1 MRRITQR
8 IALLLMLLI
17 SITAASAQQ
26 PVRYSEQKSIMGI
39 EVHFRFDNSQ
49 LDLGYMG
56 NAQSLD
62 RFASVINTIGRHR
75 IDSVVIVSQSS
86 PEGAYLYNKKLSQRR
101 AATMHRA
108 IEERHPELASCLHV
122 HPDGESWERLRD
134 YVASDTLMSQKT
146 IDRVLHIIDSDISID
161 TKKYRLEHLPIFNY
175 LRTTYYPRI
184 RNSVFCII
192 YFDIP
197 LETAQLNDMLTLETS
212 QIEDTIEPIA
222 INHAYTH
229 RQPLMN
235 VHTNLLYDALLTP
248 NIGVEFYIG
257 SHWSVAANYSSA
269 WWSHDA
275 THRYMQLIDGEF
287 EGRRYFKK
295 DNTHTG
301 HYLSAYVHANLYDL
315 SFDAKRA
322 WQGEGAG
329 LGMGYGYVWQPW
341 NNERWKLEAFVRF
354 GYYQSLYDPYHA
366 SDPFNGK
373 YYYDWD
379 GPIENFIRRNHRLR
393 WLGPT
398 GVGITISY
406 DLFKRK
412 VKLKN

>member
-1 MRRITQR
+1 
-8 IALLLMLLI
+8 MLLI

-161 TKKYRLEHLPIFNY
+161 TKKYRLEHLPIFN
-175 LRTTYYPRI
+175 
-184 RNSVFCII
+184 
-192 YFDIP
+192 
-197 LETAQLNDMLTLETS
+197 
-212 QIEDTIEPIA
+212 
-222 INHAYTH
+222 
-229 RQPLMN
+229 
-235 VHTNLLYDALLTP
+235 
-248 NIGVEFYIG
+248 
-257 SHWSVAANYSSA
+257 
-269 WWSHDA
+269 
-275 THRYMQLIDGEF
+275 
-287 EGRRYFKK
+287 
-295 DNTHTG
+295 
-301 HYLSAYVHANLYDL
+301 
-315 SFDAKRA
+315 
-322 WQGEGAG
+322 
-329 LGMGYGYVWQPW
+329 
-341 NNERWKLEAFVRF
+341 
-354 GYYQSLYDPYHA
+354 
-366 SDPFNGK
+366 
-373 YYYDWD
+373 
-379 GPIENFIRRNHRLR
+379 
-393 WLGPT
+393 
-398 GVGITISY
+398 
-406 DLFKRK
+406 
-412 VKLKN
+412 